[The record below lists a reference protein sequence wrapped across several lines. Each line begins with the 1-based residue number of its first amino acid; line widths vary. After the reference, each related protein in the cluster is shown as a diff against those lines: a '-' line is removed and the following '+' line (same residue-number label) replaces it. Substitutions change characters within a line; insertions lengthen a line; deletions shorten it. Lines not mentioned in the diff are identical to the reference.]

1 MDNSELEQNNETPE
15 LENSQEQMELE
26 VQESEDD
33 VEITEEEKQPKP
45 EEDELTKER
54 RKQQMEWS
62 KQEVAKYSQL
72 ALKLAVKSAK
82 TDANSLVDLYKE
94 DPKLADAVAREFEY
108 DDFNDLKQSL
118 WLWNDEDDFETKYQA
133 RKQKEAHEEAIEK
146 VSSKIESLWSIKS
159 QVQEYFD
166 ELSEWKQLTYDK
178 AMRLY
183 DMAVTYVKKD
193 ALKDEKS
200 DTAKKSLA
208 STSVSSTPKKEE
220 SSWWIVRN
228 GQMVQI

>member
-1 MDNSELEQNNETPE
+1 MDNSELENNNETPE
-15 LENSQEQMELE
+15 LDNSQEQMESEETETE
-26 VQESEDD
+26 V
-33 VEITEEEKQPKP
+33 VITKEEEEPKP
-45 EEDELTKER
+45 EEDELTKQR

-82 TDANSLVDLYKE
+82 TDANSLVELYKE
-94 DPKLADAVAREFEY
+94 DPKLADAVAKEFEY
-108 DDFNDLKQSL
+108 DDYNDLKNSL
-118 WLWNDEDDFETKYQA
+118 WLWSNEDDFETKYQA
-133 RKQKEAHEEAIEK
+133 RKQKEVHEEAIEK
-146 VSSKIESLWSIKS
+146 VTSKIESLWSIKS

-228 GQMVQI
+228 GQMVKI